1 MTARLSPEDVLP
13 AIEAPA
19 SDHVVPI
26 HLLTRQDWEGL
37 REEQWAHLAPGAA
50 LGLSATRRLA
60 ESMRFQAGGGDVL
73 LVPGADGTP
82 AAVLAGCG
90 DGPFDCWA
98 AAGIADA
105 LPAGRYRFALSLA
118 PAEEEAAAL
127 GFALSAYHFSLADT
141 AEEPMRRALFVQ
153 EPARTAALRQAQAI
167 WRVRDLVNMPAN
179 RLGPEAL
186 VAELEALARR
196 HGADFAVWRGEEL
209 REAGFPA
216 VYAVGAAGAE
226 PPHVVSLR
234 WGEEDA
240 PALSLVGKG
249 VCFDSGGL
257 DIKTAQGMRL
267 MKKDMGGAAHALAL
281 AELVM
286 ADALPLRLH
295 LVIPAVFNAVDAR
308 AYRPGDVIATRKGLT
323 VEVGNTDAEGR
334 LVLADALAFA
344 DEDAPDLLVDFATL
358 TGAARVALGPDL
370 PALFTRDDDLADA
383 LVATG
388 AQLADPLWRLPLHDA
403 YAEDLKCAIADLGNI
418 AGHGFAGAIL
428 AALFLDRF
436 VDRSH
441 THVHLDIYA
450 WNGRARPGRP
460 KGGEAFA
467 LRAMHAVLRARFAD
481 RENRDAP
488 AAPRS

>member
-1 MTARLSPEDVLP
+1 MTVRLSPEDVLP
-13 AIEAPA
+13 ARDAQDPA
-19 SDHVVPI
+19 RAVPI
-26 HLLTRQDWEGL
+26 HLLTARDWEEL
-37 REEQWAHLAPGAA
+37 REERWAQLAPGAVFGLPA
-50 LGLSATRRLA
+50 LRRLA
-60 ESMRFQAGGGDVL
+60 ESARFRAAGGDVL
-73 LVPGADGTP
+73 VVPAADGAP
-82 AAVLAGCG
+82 AAVLAGRG

-98 AAGIADA
+98 AARIAEA
-105 LPAGRYRFALSLA
+105 LLAGHYRIDGPLA
-118 PAEEEAAAL
+118 AAEEEAAAL
-127 GFALSAYHFSLADT
+127 GFALAHYRFSLAST
-141 AEEPMRRALFVQ
+141 AEEPARRLLLVGEA
-153 EPARTAALRQAQAI
+153 ARMAALREARAI

-186 VAELEALARR
+186 VAEVAALARR
-196 HGADFAVWRGEEL
+196 HGAELAVWRGEAL

-216 VYAVGAAGAE
+216 VHAVGAAGAE
-226 PPHVVSLR
+226 PPHVASLR

-240 PALSLVGKG
+240 PALSIVGKG

-257 DIKTAQGMRL
+257 DLKTAQGMRL

-286 ADALPLRLH
+286 AEALPVRLH

-308 AYRPGDVIATRKGLT
+308 AYRPGDVIATRKGLA

-344 DEDAPDLLVDFATL
+344 DEDEPDLLVDFATL

-370 PALFTRDDDLADA
+370 PALFTRDDELAAA
-383 LVATG
+383 LLAAG
-388 AQLADPLWRLPLHDA
+388 RERADPLWRLPLHEP
-403 YAEDLKCAIADLGNI
+403 YAEDLKSEIADLGNI

-436 VDRSH
+436 VDRSRAH
-441 THVHLDIYA
+441 AHLDIYA

-460 KGGEAFA
+460 TGGEAFA

-481 RENRDAP
+481 G
-488 AAPRS
+488 